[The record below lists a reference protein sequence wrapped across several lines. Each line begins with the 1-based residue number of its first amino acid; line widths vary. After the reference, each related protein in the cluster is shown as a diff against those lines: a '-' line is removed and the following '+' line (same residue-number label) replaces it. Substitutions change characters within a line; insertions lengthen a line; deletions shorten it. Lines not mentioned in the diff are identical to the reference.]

1 MLNTNMEKD
10 KKEKKKIDVLIIRVI
25 LTERYRQGER
35 QR

>member
-1 MLNTNMEKD
+1 MEKD

-35 QR
+35 QRQDKKK